1 MISIID
7 FQNIARTRLGDA
19 QCLLEQ
25 GHLDGAFYL
34 GGYAVEIALKT
45 RLCKVENLAGF
56 PKDKDEFKLYKQQGF
71 INVSHKQEKW
81 FSHDLENLKNL
92 IQNAEQEKGMQSI
105 DFEYDYS
112 VDWGFVIEWKET
124 KRYQEIGSYNLE
136 KVTNFVKSIENIL
149 PVILQTPLLEQGGN
163 S

>member
-1 MISIID
+1 MIPIVD
-7 FQNIARTRLGDA
+7 FENIARTRLGDA

-34 GGYAVEIALKT
+34 GGYAVEIAFKI
-45 RLCKVENLAGF
+45 RLCKIENLSGF
-56 PKDKDEFKLYKQQGF
+56 PSDKDDFNSFKQNGLINTSYRKDQWFDHSLERLKILIEKTEQQ
-71 INVSHKQEKW
+71 
-81 FSHDLENLKNL
+81 
-92 IQNAEQEKGMQSI
+92 KGMQSI

-112 VDWGFVIEWKET
+112 EDWGFVIEWNET

-149 PVILQTPLLEQGGN
+149 PVILQRPLLEQEEN